1 MTSDEFPF
9 LFFYELDFGEA
20 LQLLTAAA
28 SIERGKYLSEI
39 EICGQLIQS
48 SSDSLERVSSLVT
61 LIVDKRVV
69 NSRMLMAMRKSNK
82 HYKTGSDPKAFREEK
97 GLDKL
102 NIYQLIN
109 AVLTSCKKESQGNTK
124 SSDRELL
131 VLARVETAGQVAE
144 FFQVLA
150 FHATNVRVA
159 IADGPGM
166 PTLALFHVLD
176 DRIRHSTVNS
186 VRATGAYP
194 ELCWLTCHRTP
205 HGTICLPQCSD
216 PMEKTLNLVGQFMS
230 TASDFFD
237 TKRNADV
244 DSQLLL
250 AVVPAD
256 QMMEWNEQRHTLL
269 YLPSLRF
276 TKQYEV
282 AEPASDYADV
292 QLVSL
297 QNSTDLGNEALSQAI
312 REAEPAVG
320 YRLRLRRTRLALYP
334 YDQDP
339 ELADLE
345 EVRLIEHIN
354 SLEHQLAYVR
364 SSRIPKPV
372 LLRFTQAQ
380 LPALADFLREKPS
393 LLENPQSYNHPDNL
407 PFRYAFEAR
416 PTFPDGYH
424 YLLVNPYAATERDY
438 AHLAPWR
445 KEGDSAEM
453 RFWLDPFWS
462 AYAPRMD
469 RRCYVFVPYGMMLF
483 PSLHS
488 WEIDDLD
495 IFLRKTLQAWLDD
508 QNQTEMPATPLYVFD
523 TADESHGYAPG
534 GKDIRVSVL
543 DQQQFGSLSVKLPW
557 LNANLIL
564 HTEMTSPVFWEEL
577 YAYISDAADAKMQT
591 QLRSQKMKSTA
602 ETRDKFEREA
612 KQVKDRVTRSV
623 QALANSIST
632 QLERI
637 AKESATA
644 ISDAQKLN
652 RDLQRVKKDYDYML
666 SLLEGIRDKQ
676 ESARK
681 DAQKLQG
688 NAAQVNAEVEKAVA
702 EAERV
707 INHMETM
714 VSRKLKKLDT
724 VEREQR
730 QRLSQIRF
738 RFWESE

>member
-1 MTSDEFPF
+1 MAGVMDEISGNQHQSLRIGDPEAYRRKHTN
-9 LFFYELDFGEA
+9 LKNLD
-20 LQLLTAAA
+20 
-28 SIERGKYLSEI
+28 
-39 EICGQLIQS
+39 IC
-48 SSDSLERVSSLVT
+48 
-61 LIVDKRVV
+61 
-69 NSRMLMAMRKSNK
+69 
-82 HYKTGSDPKAFREEK
+82 
-97 GLDKL
+97 
-102 NIYQLIN
+102 QLIN
-109 AVLTSCKKESQGNTK
+109 VVLNSRTSSKSKGNTK

-131 VLARVETAGQVAE
+131 ALARVEKHRQVAE
-144 FFQVLA
+144 YFQELA

-176 DRIRHSTVNS
+176 DHIRHSTVNS

-194 ELCWLTCHRTP
+194 ELGWLTCHRTP

-216 PMEKTLNLVGQFMS
+216 PMEKTLNLVGRFVS
-230 TASDFFD
+230 TASAFFD
-237 TKRNADV
+237 TERNVNV
-244 DSQLLL
+244 DNQLLL
-250 AVVPAD
+250 AVMPAA
-256 QMMEWNEQRHTLL
+256 QMVEWNEQRYTLL

-276 TKQYEV
+276 TEQYEV

-297 QNSTDLGNEALSQAI
+297 KNSTDLGKEALSEAI
-312 REAEPAVG
+312 READPAVG

-339 ELADLE
+339 DLADIE

-380 LPALADFLREKPS
+380 LPALADFLRDMIPS
-393 LLENPQSYNHPDNL
+393 LLEDSQPYDQPDSL
-407 PFRYAFEAR
+407 PLRYAFEAR
-416 PTFPDGYH
+416 PTFPYGYH
-424 YLLVNPYAATERDY
+424 YLLVNPYTATEIDY
-438 AHLAPWR
+438 AHLASWR
-445 KEGDSAEM
+445 KEEDGAEM

-469 RRCYVFVPYGMMLF
+469 GHCYVFVPYGMMLF

-495 IFLRKTLQAWLDD
+495 IFLRKTLQAWLGD
-508 QNQTEMPATPLYVFD
+508 QNQTEMPVTPLYVFD

-534 GKDIRVSVL
+534 GKDVRVSVL
-543 DQQQFGSLSVKLPW
+543 DQKQFGSLSVKLPW

-577 YAYISDAADAKMQT
+577 YAYISDAADTKMQT
-591 QLRSQKMKSTA
+591 QLRSQKMKA
-602 ETRDKFEREA
+602 AIETQVNFEREA
-612 KQVKDRVTRSV
+612 KQVKDEVTRSV
-623 QALANSIST
+623 QELANSISM

-637 AKESATA
+637 AKESAA
-644 ISDAQKLN
+644 AASDARKLN
-652 RDLQRVKKDYDYML
+652 RDLQRVRKDYDHML

-676 ESARK
+676 ESAQK

-702 EAERV
+702 DAERV
-707 INHMETM
+707 MNHMETM

-738 RFWESE
+738 RFWESS